1 MAKHTDKIILVVVP
15 TSPRQQVLN
24 LCQNV
29 KSVGHLDIEKHYWPN
44 VSVECYDYEKFCS
57 VFNIKQTYQNC

>member
-1 MAKHTDKIILVVVP
+1 MAKHTDKIICVVVP
-15 TSPRQQVLN
+15 TSLRQQVLN

-44 VSVECYDYEKFCS
+44 VSVE
-57 VFNIKQTYQNC
+57 